1 MIIRH
6 PANMWAVLT
15 WAKCI
20 FIDNPMEKYSDAVI
34 SFVGF
39 SDGHSEGSLP
49 FWSKNLWQLMSSYK
63 VLGEVTK
70 IG

>member
-1 MIIRH
+1 
-6 PANMWAVLT
+6 
-15 WAKCI
+15 
-20 FIDNPMEKYSDAVI
+20 MEKYSDAVI

-49 FWSKNLWQLMSSYK
+49 FWSQTLWQLVCSYK
-63 VLGEVTK
+63 GLGEVRK